1 MLRALVVLAVVV
13 IALLRGGSLRQL
25 ADLRLR
31 FPALAIGCFAIQ
43 FLIFTPFRA
52 TPLLQVE
59 TPVLYVASLVLLLA
73 WTVLNRHIPGM
84 WLLMAG
90 LLLNTLAIA
99 SNGGYMPVSVEA
111 AAYSGQLD
119 AYPVD
124 GPVFYKRWMTTDEP
138 VQLWLLTDIIAVP
151 AAIPFATVMSI
162 GDLLL
167 VAGICVLCWQTMGGP
182 RALRPSSPPA
192 TL

>member
-1 MLRALVVLAVVV
+1 MLRACVVLAVIV
-13 IALLRGGSLRQL
+13 IALVRGGSLRQL

-31 FPALAIGCFAIQ
+31 FPALAIACFGIQ

-59 TPVLYVASLVLLLA
+59 TPVLYVASLVLLLG

-84 WLLMAG
+84 WLLMTG

-111 AAYSGQLD
+111 AAYSGHLD
-119 AYPVD
+119 EYPVD
-124 GPVFYKRWMTTDEP
+124 GPVLYKRWMTTDEP

-151 AAIPFATVMSI
+151 AAVPFATVMSI

-167 VAGICVLCWQTMGGP
+167 LAGICVLCWQTMGGP
-182 RALRPSSPPA
+182 RVLRPSSPTA
-192 TL
+192 AS